1 MGPGKL
7 YSASTLESYQK
18 GKTFEL
24 PVHECTASY
33 LHNRS
38 ALLAGLPEAVP
49 AEPALCCHVP
59 GCLYYWLQ
67 KHINKNRRTFK
78 SRSLAES
85 AKQVIKKIFTK
96 EEAALAPAPSHNP
109 ADIAPMKTKK
119 TQSPLQEKARTQQFS
134 HFCSCS
140 LSLSLAKLTPNK

>member
-1 MGPGKL
+1 VDWHQHSSWKDFEYKFSEKGTFTGIVVREHFAVGPGKL

-38 ALLAGLPEAVP
+38 ALPAGLPEAVP

-96 EEAALAPAPSHNP
+96 
-109 ADIAPMKTKK
+109 
-119 TQSPLQEKARTQQFS
+119 
-134 HFCSCS
+134 
-140 LSLSLAKLTPNK
+140 